1 MSGARALASARRRRA
16 GGADNPSNSSRTP
29 SSKPPAPVPLPAPM
43 SSSTMGGSNFEA
55 NEPPQPPKKMTP
67 TAMLLN
73 HNKVIENLQEVVTN
87 LDSAVASQQEEID
100 QKLSSLSLDDNNI
113 EFFKQ
118 KVKDL
123 DTQLREIKKHIL
135 KVQTFAME
143 TNLQCMEMKK
153 KMNAPGDSQEVQ
165 MDQAEEIST
174 ILSESNEGE
183 ITS

>member
-1 MSGARALASARRRRA
+1 MSGSRALASARRRRA
-16 GGADNPSNSSRTP
+16 GGAENSSSSSRTP
-29 SSKPPAPVPLPAPM
+29 PPPPKPASLPAPM

-73 HNKVIENLQEVVTN
+73 HNKVIENLQDVVTN
-87 LDSAVASQQEEID
+87 LDSAFASQQQEID
-100 QKLSSLSLDDNNI
+100 QKLSSLSLDDSNI

-153 KMNAPGDSQEVQ
+153 KMNESGDSQEVQ
-165 MDQAEEIST
+165 LERAEEIST
-174 ILSESNEGE
+174 ILSDSNEGE
-183 ITS
+183 VTA